1 MQEKKISVLENSRGR
16 FVGIQT
22 AKGASM
28 NARYVGSSE
37 NYVTVFDRNSKSNVK
52 MAKTSVVSV
61 TYGGE
66 TFR

>member
-1 MQEKKISVLENSRGR
+1 MQKNKISVLENSRGR

-22 AKGASM
+22 AKGNNI
-28 NARYVGSSE
+28 NARFVGSSD

-52 MAKTSVVSV
+52 MAKTSVASV